1 MGVKQNNTK
10 QLDRLTTSMRL
21 NRRKML
27 IGLGGVSAS
36 SGALMGTG
44 AFTSVE
50 AERTLSVETAGDASA
65 LLGLESTDKPNGEYT
80 ELTSEGTVEV
90 TLDTVNKHAVTTVRD
105 VFRVTNK
112 GSQPAFVYIKD
123 DSEKVQFSGFSRK
136 GSPSTGLVKDSP
148 ISTLPG
154 PRVIEGPENALRVPV
169 GLSFRVD
176 VEVDTTG
183 STTSQTLLET
193 VTIVAQADPPAGSPF
208 DD

>member
-1 MGVKQNNTK
+1 M
-10 QLDRLTTSMRL
+10 
-21 NRRKML
+21 
-27 IGLGGVSAS
+27 
-36 SGALMGTG
+36 
-44 AFTSVE
+44 
-50 AERTLSVETAGDASA
+50 
-65 LLGLESTDKPNGEYT
+65 GLESTDKPNGEYT

-90 TLDTVNKHAVTTVRD
+90 TLDTVNKNAVTTVRD

-112 GSQPAFVYIKD
+112 GSQPAFVYIED
-123 DSEKVQFSGFSRK
+123 DSEKVQFSGFSRE

-176 VEVDTTG
+176 IEVDTTG
-183 STTSQTLLET
+183 TTTSQTLLET